1 MRKSSVCGAYSAILL
16 LTICLSP
23 CLAAERLEILRSVPY
38 AKPNGEE
45 LTADVY
51 LPPGTEPHPAVLVVH
66 GGAWTI
72 GNKSHLGFAARQFAE
87 AGFCAVAIN
96 YRLAPKH
103 KFPAQLE
110 DCRSAVA
117 WMRANAEKYHIDPK
131 RIGGYGYS
139 AGGHLVA
146 LLGSGV
152 DLKPAD
158 GEVPADRPDCH
169 LQAVVAGGAPCD
181 FCTLPAE
188 ETTLAFWL
196 GGPRKD
202 FEQLYQLASPAQHIT
217 AQCPPM
223 FFFHGADDSLVPL
236 LSPKSMSIQLVKLGV
251 TSELF
256 VVPGKGHL
264 LAMFDQEALT
274 RGIEFLKRHLTPAP

>member
-1 MRKSSVCGAYSAILL
+1 MRHPSSRGACSALFL
-16 LTICLSP
+16 FSLYLSP
-23 CLAAERLEILRSVPY
+23 CFAAETLQVLRSVPY
-38 AKPNGEE
+38 AKPGDEE

-51 LPPGTEPHPAVLVVH
+51 LPAGSAPAPAVLVVH

-72 GNKSHLGFAARQFAE
+72 GNKAHLGFAAKQFAQ

-110 DCRSAVA
+110 DCLSAVA
-117 WMRANAEKYHIDPK
+117 WMRANAEKYRIDPK

-146 LLGSGV
+146 LLGSE
-152 DLKPAD
+152 AN
-158 GEVPADRPDCH
+158 RPECH

-181 FCTLPAE
+181 FCSLPAE
-188 ETTLAFWL
+188 ETTLSYWL

-202 FEQLYQLASPAQHIT
+202 CEELYQRASPAKHVT
-217 AQCPPM
+217 AKCPPM
-223 FFFHGADDSLVPL
+223 FFFHGEDDSLVPL
-236 LSPKSMSIQLVKLGV
+236 ASPRLMSNQLKQSGV
-251 TSELF
+251 ATELY

-264 LAMFDQEALT
+264 FAMIDQEALK
-274 RGIEFLKRHLTPAP
+274 RGIDFFKRHLMPTP